1 MKYSPR
7 NLSGVWSIKRKVK
20 ETELSKFLV
29 ERVKRDPH
37 RTGVRVERRED
48 D

>member
-1 MKYSPR
+1 MKYYPR

-20 ETELSKFLV
+20 ETELSKLLV
-29 ERVKRDPH
+29 ERVKRDQH
-37 RTGVRVERRED
+37 RTGVRVETKED